1 MGIFSFGKSKVK
13 EAANQFTGNKD
24 FLEGLCA
31 ACALTAAADGQ
42 IDDAEYDKA
51 LEIIRSN
58 SAISAGFD
66 GSEIEKTFGRMAPKT
81 KSRMGKSELKDEIR
95 QVIAR
100 DKTGKLGEA
109 IILTA
114 LDVADT
120 GGISPEETAVMKDI
134 AAIAGVNYDKLLA
147 A

>member
-42 IDDAEYDKA
+42 IDDSEYDKA

-58 SAISAGFD
+58 TAISAGFD
-66 GSEIEKTFGRMAPKT
+66 SSEIEKTFGRMAPKT

-120 GGISPEETAVMKDI
+120 GGISPEETAIMKDI
-134 AAIAGVNYDKLLA
+134 AQIAGVNYDKLLNS
-147 A
+147 